1 MASYQEELA
10 NWRMQRKQAQIA
22 DRVEQIKSEY
32 AEVSRERDQA
42 LANGD
47 TETAEWRD
55 MDAERLEQEW
65 QQYCPPQSPFSQQD
79 IQYLQKKRAF
89 REKYGPAA
97 DAVIARAHRQAVMPR
112 NPHATSLT
120 NPDTYGSGLR
130 PGTPAY
136 YKAVDNYLDLYAKDF
151 GVNHDSNE
159 DALNW
164 KQAARASGVS
174 ENTYLS
180 AYRALKAQGRV
191 S

>member
-10 NWRMQRKQAQIA
+10 TWRMQRKQAEIS
-22 DRVEQIKSEY
+22 DRVEQIRQEH
-32 AEVSRERDQA
+32 AEASRERDTL
-42 LANGD
+42 LANGNV
-47 TETAEWRD
+47 EEAEWRD
-55 MDAERLEQEW
+55 KDCEQLEAEY
-65 QQYCPPQSPFSQQD
+65 QQYVPPRSPFSQQD
-79 IQYLQKKRAF
+79 IAYLQKKTAF

-112 NPHATSLT
+112 NPHATSAT
-120 NPDTYGSGLR
+120 HPDTYGSGLR

-136 YKAVDNYLDLYAKDF
+136 YRAVDNYLDLYAKDF
-151 GVNHDSNE
+151 GVNHDSNQ

-174 ENTYLS
+174 EKTYLD
-180 AYRALKAQGRV
+180 AYRALKAQGLV